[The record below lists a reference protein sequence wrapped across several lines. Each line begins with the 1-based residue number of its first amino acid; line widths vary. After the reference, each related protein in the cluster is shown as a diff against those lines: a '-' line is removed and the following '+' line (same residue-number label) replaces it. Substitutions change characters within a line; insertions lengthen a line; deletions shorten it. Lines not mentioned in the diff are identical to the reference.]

1 MAQCIPNNQERFW
14 TERAAMDAG
23 YRRAANDHDGPGSGQ
38 AREAAEELA
47 HTAAWMRTKRQ
58 RHALTLGQ
66 AHRDDMHHGAHV
78 QLDDKEHSR

>member
-1 MAQCIPNNQERFW
+1 MSNYGDVHPSNQERFW

-47 HTAAWMRTKRQ
+47 HTAAWRRTRRQ
-58 RHALTLGQ
+58 RA
-66 AHRDDMHHGAHV
+66 GAAQGHD
-78 QLDDKEHSR
+78 QR